1 MFEIL
6 MNASISAVITTL
18 SLVIGYYV
26 LSKKAEKLIETNK
39 IQLKIEAEN
48 WLNSEK
54 GQKALYS
61 IGALIGNGAR
71 TGIGLQ
77 TKTGK
82 FKFQD
87 LLGQIAGNYI
97 QNKIIPNISQNSS
110 LNNPIKE
117 RLKSTSKSLK
127 IE

>member
-6 MNASISAVITTL
+6 LNASISAIITTL

-26 LSKKAEKLIETNK
+26 LSKKAEKMIETQK
-39 IQLKIEAEN
+39 ILIKN
-48 WLNSEK
+48 DVGKWLNSET

-82 FKFQD
+82 FKLQD
-87 LLGQIAGNYI
+87 LIGQIAGQYI
-97 QNKIIPNISQNSS
+97 QSKVIPNMVHSS
-110 LNNPIKE
+110 GAGIKNPSGSE
-117 RLKSTSKSLK
+117 SLK